1 MKNSCSTIYFF
12 FSNCQKLKWF
22 CRYWGG
28 ECNHQD
34 PPVFLLYL
42 TVGQRSH
49 SLNISKC
56 FLYKYVVNMRLSCC
70 GVVPFCLLRLFPDG
84 SLMSAV
90 ILVCCNAYL
99 QLLTLPFS
107 ITSDLWNS
115 GQFWAAI
122 GYIFF
127 SCLKPDGNLID
138 FFWKHTLYLLLPVF
152 ISISV
157 NV

>member
-1 MKNSCSTIYFF
+1 MFLAQWSFIGRTLFQPTDQTIDKGLWRTLQTLSSDKLPLWMTPMTSKDRNTEKFKLDKKFLQYNFFFF

-42 TVGQRSH
+42 TAGQRSH

-70 GVVPFCLLRLFPDG
+70 GVVPFCLL
-84 SLMSAV
+84 
-90 ILVCCNAYL
+90 
-99 QLLTLPFS
+99 
-107 ITSDLWNS
+107 
-115 GQFWAAI
+115 
-122 GYIFF
+122 
-127 SCLKPDGNLID
+127 
-138 FFWKHTLYLLLPVF
+138 LLLVPWCQL
-152 ISISV
+152 SSLSV
-157 NV
+157 VMLIFSY